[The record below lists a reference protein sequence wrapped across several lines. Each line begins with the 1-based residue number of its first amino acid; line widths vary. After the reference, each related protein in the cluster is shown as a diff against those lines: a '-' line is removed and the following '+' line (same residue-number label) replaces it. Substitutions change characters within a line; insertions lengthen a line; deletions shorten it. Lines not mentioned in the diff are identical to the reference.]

1 MSSLII
7 IKKDSVVQR
16 IRENLRKFKLDIMR
30 NANIK
35 LKIWEEGRKETI
47 RKLK

>member
-1 MSSLII
+1 MPPVI
-7 IKKDSVVQR
+7 IKKDAEK
-16 IRENLRKFKLDIMR
+16 IRKTLKKFKKDIMK
-30 NANIK
+30 NAKIK